1 MTRLITLILAAALFA
16 ACNDGNDDAATKAPA
31 ADASAAPDSQVE
43 VSAEANSSKTK
54 SGPLA
59 DRTSKLGP
67 PVRIDYRVIGE
78 PIVGQPVAVD
88 LQIESSLGTQTLD
101 LSYRVND
108 STALSFPE
116 TQAMAVALSPALG
129 IDQRGL
135 AAQQVNVIPLRE
147 GRLFLNVAVSIETD
161 TGSWSSVTA
170 VPIQVGQAPRELLE
184 NGTVTTDEDGE
195 LIRVLPAE

>member
-1 MTRLITLILAAALFA
+1 MLAAG
-16 ACNDGNDDAATKAPA
+16 CNEDPATVAESQDQRPAEEVATASRTEASKDA
-31 ADASAAPDSQVE
+31 
-43 VSAEANSSKTK
+43 K
-54 SGPLA
+54 SGPFS

-88 LQIESSLGTQTLD
+88 LQFESSLGTKTLD

-116 TQAMAVALSPALG
+116 TQAESVALAPALG
-129 IDQRGL
+129 AGDRGL
-135 AAQQVNVIPLRE
+135 AAQQVNVIPMRE

-184 NGTVTTDEDGE
+184 NGTVTTDENGN
-195 LIRVLPAE
+195 LIRSLPARED